1 MPPVPRLKSGALGFK
16 PLASP
21 ADIGGT
27 GGMFVP
33 NNIRPNLQRP
43 AQTLQQQQQQQQQQK
58 LGTGFGGYNNYG
70 GPGGNNYN
78 SYNNKSNN
86 LSLLTNQSINT
97 LLQSYNLGNNLGT
110 IPPADLSGL
119 NDLSGRALSE

>member
-1 MPPVPRLKSGALGFK
+1 MSAG
-16 PLASP
+16 LAKGLNPNAPDFSR
-21 ADIGGT
+21 GT

-58 LGTGFGGYNNYG
+58 LGTGFG
-70 GPGGNNYN
+70 NYN
-78 SYNNKSNN
+78 SYNNQSNN

-110 IPPADLSGL
+110 MPPADLSGL
-119 NDLSGRALSE
+119 NDLSGRTLS